1 MNWFWK
7 RQVPSAEVEAVASE
21 LRKLQAAH
29 RDLEREFVALHEDC
43 RKWMRRSMRE
53 AQNVEKAEGKH
64 QEPAQPRPE
73 PETPS
78 PRLTMWGA
86 RQRIAARRSRRG
98 DPLLEL
104 EDADT
109 EGSALNGVHP

>member
-1 MNWFWK
+1 MNWFGK
-7 RQVPSAEVEAVASE
+7 RKVQPVEVEQLAAE
-21 LRKLQAAH
+21 LRKLQSAH

-43 RKWMRRSMRE
+43 RKWMRRSMRAE
-53 AQNVEKAEGKH
+53 QNAEKAEGKH
-64 QEPAQPRPE
+64 QEPAQPRPAT
-73 PETPS
+73 ETPS

-104 EDADT
+104 DDADN
-109 EGSALNGVHP
+109 EGSEQNGVHP